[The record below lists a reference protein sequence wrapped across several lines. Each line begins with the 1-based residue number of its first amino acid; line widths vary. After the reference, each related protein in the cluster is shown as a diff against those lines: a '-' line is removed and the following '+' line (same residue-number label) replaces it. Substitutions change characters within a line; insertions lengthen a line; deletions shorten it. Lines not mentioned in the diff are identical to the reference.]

1 MANYKGKCFCGEV
14 EVEISGEPIAMMVC
28 HCNVCRSWSA
38 SPVNGATLFKP
49 EDVAVT
55 KGADSLRSYAQNE
68 GHDRSWCDKCGGHV
82 LTDHRDTYGIV
93 DVYAAVIEGLTFTP
107 TAHVNYES
115 AVMPVKDGL
124 PKFKDFPAEMGGSGE
139 MLPE

>member
-1 MANYKGKCFCGEV
+1 MAHYKGKCFCGEV
-14 EVEISGEPIAMMVC
+14 EVEISGEPIGMMVC

-55 KGADSLRSYAQNE
+55 KGADFLRFYAQNE

-82 LTDHRDTYGIV
+82 LTDHRDTYGVV

-115 AVMPVKDGL
+115 TAMPVKDGL

-139 MLPE
+139 ILPE